1 MARSQPNGGAEAT
14 HYEANSEQAPSE
26 LPRLVDLTTVCTGCG
41 SHRVVSRPAADL
53 QPGRRLRCLDC
64 GHGGRVK
71 TNRYGG
77 VTMLSGFRI
86 MSGELE

>member
-1 MARSQPNGGAEAT
+1 MARSLPNGGSEAT
-14 HYEANSEQAPSE
+14 HYEANGEQDPSE
-26 LPRLVDLTTVCTGCG
+26 LPGLVELTTVCTDCG
-41 SHRVVSRPAADL
+41 SHKAVARPAEDL
-53 QPGRRLRCLDC
+53 RPGRRLRCLDC